1 MAPSKA
7 RQLLWP
13 ALRLRGGADDE
24 SSEEEPEEDEEEDEA
39 EEGGQAGETGEG
51 EAEGEEEQ
59 GEEEKPAA
67 EGAEPDEAPEWS
79 GAAAPNFDAHMDA
92 RMKARWDSNDNPSV
106 RNAGETYAQFR
117 ATPLAPRDGFY
128 GERYRCETLGQEE
141 LGEEREFEF
150 LIGNKLEGLPPPE
163 KVTLAMKGIEDGTV
177 EMISR
182 FLDETSTR
190 YGDQIKEWREK
201 SDPPR
206 GLKALYLNDNPI
218 TDAGAFF
225 LADALKNN
233 HTLEELYMQY
243 TNINDKGLQHFL
255 DMLKV
260 NKTLKKLELGACG
273 ITEAGSKAIIKAFDK
288 GGVAN
293 KNVTLEHLGLMSNDD
308 SIDDDLPQ
316 IYDYLEPEGRKK
328 RGGK

>member
-1 MAPSKA
+1 MPPTRSFAGK
-7 RQLLWP
+7 RL
-13 ALRLRGGADDE
+13 LRLRGGMADDE
-24 SSEEEPEEDEEEDEA
+24 SSEDEEPEDDDDDEEEQKGDDE
-39 EEGGQAGETGEG
+39 G
-51 EAEGEEEQ
+51 EGEEEAQ
-59 GEEEKPAA
+59 EGEEQAKA

-92 RMKARWDSNDNPSV
+92 RMQARWQSNDNPSV
-106 RNAGETYAQFR
+106 RNAGETYAQIR

-150 LIGNKLEGLPPPE
+150 LIGNKLEGIPPPE

-206 GLKALYLNDNPI
+206 GLKYLYLNDNPI

-255 DMLKV
+255 EMLKV

-273 ITEAGSKAIIKAFDK
+273 ISEAGSKAIIKAFDK
-288 GGVAN
+288 GGVAH
-293 KNVTLEHLGLMSNDD
+293 KNTTLEHLGLMSNDD

>member
-1 MAPSKA
+1 MADEEDASSASPEPS
-7 RQLLWP
+7 
-13 ALRLRGGADDE
+13 
-24 SSEEEPEEDEEEDEA
+24 SSEDEGEEQEEEAPDEDEDEA
-39 EEGGQAGETGEG
+39 
-51 EAEGEEEQ
+51 
-59 GEEEKPAA
+59 PPP
-67 EGAEPDEAPEWS
+67 EGAAPPDEPPPWS
-79 GAAAPNFDAHMDA
+79 AGAAPDFDAHMDA
-92 RMKARWDSNDNPSV
+92 RMEARWASNDNPSV
-106 RNAGETYAQFR
+106 RNAGERYSQTR

-128 GERYRCETLGQEE
+128 NERYRCETLRADEID
-141 LGEEREFEF
+141 EERDFEF
-150 LIGNKLEGLPPPE
+150 LIGNELEGIAPPDR
-163 KVTLAMKGIEDGTV
+163 VCLTMKGIEDSTV
-177 EMISR
+177 EMLSR

-190 YGDQIKEWREK
+190 YGDQIKAWREYK
-201 SDPPR
+201 DPKTGEPSPK
-206 GLKALYLNDNPI
+206 GVKFLYLNDNNI
-218 TDAGAFF
+218 TDAGAAY

-233 HTLEELYMQY
+233 QTVEELYLQY

-273 ITEAGSKAIIKAFDK
+273 ITEKGAKNIIKAFEK

-293 KNVTLEHLGLMSNDD
+293 KNTTLEHLGLFSNDD